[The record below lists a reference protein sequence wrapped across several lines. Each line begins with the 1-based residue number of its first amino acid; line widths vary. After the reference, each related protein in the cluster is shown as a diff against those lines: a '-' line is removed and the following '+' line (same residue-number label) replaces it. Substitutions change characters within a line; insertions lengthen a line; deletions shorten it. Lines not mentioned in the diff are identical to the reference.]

1 MMTLKVF
8 KSGNPFT
15 HMKFDNDRLLDDI
28 NLRIIDVLSKD
39 SSMPFVEIAKQIGIS
54 DATVH
59 LRVRRLKDEGIID
72 KFTLSIDNG
81 LLGYYHLAFIG
92 INIRPG
98 LADQIIEGLS
108 NLEEVLEIHEMHGR
122 FDLFVKVRAK
132 DLNHMRDI
140 IENKIRKLPNIVE
153 TELMT
158 VLKTKKEEQIVS
170 LDKAIS
176 DDNIKSG

>member
-1 MMTLKVF
+1 
-8 KSGNPFT
+8 
-15 HMKFDNDRLLDDI
+15 MKFDNNDSLLDDI
-28 NLRIIDVLSKD
+28 NLKIIDVLSKD
-39 SSMPFVEIAKQIGIS
+39 SSTPFVEIAKQIGIS

-59 LRVRRLKDEGIID
+59 LRVRRLKDEGIIN
-72 KFTLSIDNG
+72 KFTLSLDND
-81 LLGYYHLAFIG
+81 LLGYDHLAFIG

-108 NLEEVLEIHEMHGR
+108 NFEEVLEMHEMHGR

-140 IENKIRKLPNIVE
+140 IENKIRVLPNILE

-158 VLKTKKEEQIVS
+158 VLKTKKEDQIVS
-170 LDKAIS
+170 LNKDIS
-176 DDNIKSG
+176 DNKTKDR

>member
-1 MMTLKVF
+1 
-8 KSGNPFT
+8 
-15 HMKFDNDRLLDDI
+15 MKFDNESLLDDI
-28 NLRIIDVLSKD
+28 NLKIIDVLSKD

-59 LRVRRLKDEGIID
+59 LRVRRLISEGVIN
-72 KFTLSIDNG
+72 KFTLSLDND
-81 LLGYYHLAFIG
+81 LLGYDHLAFIG

-98 LADQIIEGLS
+98 CADQITEGLS
-108 NLEEVLEIHEMHGR
+108 DLEEVLEIHEIHDR
-122 FDLFVKVRAK
+122 FDLFVKIRAK

-140 IENKIRKLPNIVE
+140 IVNKIRKLPNILE

-170 LDKAIS
+170 LNKEIA
-176 DDNIKSG
+176 DNNTNYG

>member
-1 MMTLKVF
+1 
-8 KSGNPFT
+8 
-15 HMKFDNDRLLDDI
+15 MKFNNDDLLDDI
-28 NLRIIDVLSKD
+28 NLRIIDALSKD

-59 LRVRRLKDEGIID
+59 LRVRKLKDNGVIN
-72 KFTLSIDNG
+72 KFTLSLDND
-81 LLGYYHLAFIG
+81 LLGYDHLSFIG

-98 LADQIIEGLS
+98 LADQITEELS
-108 NLEEVLEIHEMHGR
+108 NIEEILEVHEMHGK
-122 FDLFVKVRAK
+122 FDLFVKIRAK
-132 DLNHMRDI
+132 DLNHTRDI

-170 LDKAIS
+170 S
-176 DDNIKSG
+176 DRI